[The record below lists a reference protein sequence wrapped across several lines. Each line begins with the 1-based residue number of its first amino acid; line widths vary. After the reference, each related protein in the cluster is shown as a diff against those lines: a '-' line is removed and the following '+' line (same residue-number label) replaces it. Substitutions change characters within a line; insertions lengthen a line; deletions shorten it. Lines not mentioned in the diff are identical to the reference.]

1 MLNSNLISSLKT
13 ISLVLFNGY
22 ELWGDK
28 VNNKYIL
35 TVTMNSLSLC
45 KPLRLQFLLSPSID
59 IIFLVSFLW
68 LLEALLFSFFV
79 IIRVTIIDVTVV
91 NIRIISIRV
100 IAIFTTLLLLSLNI
114 LDICVILLLPLLL
127 FLCYHY
133 YYRYYIFIFLKRR
146 RKI

>member
-1 MLNSNLISSLKT
+1 MIQRIILKT
-13 ISLVLFNGY
+13 ISLTLFNGF

-28 VNNKYIL
+28 VNKKYIL

-45 KPLRLQFLLSPSID
+45 KPLRLQFLLSPNID

-68 LLEALLFSFFV
+68 LLEVLLFSFFV
-79 IIRVTIIDVTVV
+79 IIRVTIIDVTIV

-100 IAIFTTLLLLSLNI
+100 IAIFTILLLLSLNI

-127 FLCYHY
+127 LLCYHY

>member
-1 MLNSNLISSLKT
+1 MIQRIILKT
-13 ISLVLFNGY
+13 ISLILFNGF

-28 VNNKYIL
+28 VNKKYIL

-68 LLEALLFSFFV
+68 LLEVLLFSFFV
-79 IIRVTIIDVTVV
+79 IIRVTIIDVTIV

-100 IAIFTTLLLLSLNI
+100 IAIFTILLLLSLN
-114 LDICVILLLPLLL
+114 ICVILLLPLLL
-127 FLCYHY
+127 LLCDHY

-146 RKI
+146 RKM

>member
-1 MLNSNLISSLKT
+1 MIQRIILKT
-13 ISLVLFNGY
+13 ISLILFNGF

-28 VNNKYIL
+28 VNTKYIL

-68 LLEALLFSFFV
+68 LLEVLLFSFFV
-79 IIRVTIIDVTVV
+79 IIRVTIIDVTIV

-100 IAIFTTLLLLSLNI
+100 IAIFTILLLLSLNI

-127 FLCYHY
+127 LLCDHY

>member
-1 MLNSNLISSLKT
+1 MIQRIILKT
-13 ISLVLFNGY
+13 ISLTLFNGF

-28 VNNKYIL
+28 VNKKYIL

-45 KPLRLQFLLSPSID
+45 KPLRLQFLLSPNID

-68 LLEALLFSFFV
+68 LLEVLLFSFFV
-79 IIRVTIIDVTVV
+79 IIRVTIIDVTIV

-100 IAIFTTLLLLSLNI
+100 IAIFTILLLLSLNI

-127 FLCYHY
+127 LLCDHY